1 MTLSRSQGARQA
13 PRRGSAGYRPT
24 AGLQVVWFFF
34 KLHVNYVT
42 PLERG
47 WEAGKNG
54 KTLEEGATLGDTG
67 LGPVSCHECIPGLQP
82 QKPQASPQASEE
94 KSPLIKKCCHPKSV
108 RDGFIHFPDI
118 LMVSPLFA
126 GR

>member
-54 KTLEEGATLGDTG
+54 KTLERVPHWATQDSALCPVVNASLG
-67 LGPVSCHECIPGLQP
+67 SSHR
-82 QKPQASPQASEE
+82 SPEPA
-94 KSPLIKKCCHPKSV
+94 LRHRKKNHP
-108 RDGFIHFPDI
+108 
-118 LMVSPLFA
+118 
-126 GR
+126 